1 MNEQFFFSLYL
12 YIMPLYHTSL
22 ISRKPMIQRYFT
34 LYIVTLKELGLNRN
48 GIDKYH
54 KGTSI

>member
-1 MNEQFFFSLYL
+1 
-12 YIMPLYHTSL
+12 MPLYHTSL